1 MTDMDAEEDRGEETE
16 EQGDDAHPGF
26 NDIGDFSEELQ
37 GRIAEL
43 ENLNEKLLDETRRN
57 EGEKKYIK
65 SEMVRLQ
72 KEIQRLRYELDRM
85 KTPPMIIGTIKDVLT
100 DGRVV
105 VKSSTG
111 PDFIVSTA
119 EYIAPENVIIGAR
132 VALNKQSLAVVGVLP
147 PSLDPVILGGEVIE
161 RPERSYDDIG
171 GLEEQIREIREA
183 VEDPLL
189 KPELYEKVGIDPPK
203 GVLLVGPPGT
213 GKTLLAK
220 AVAHQTEATFIRFV
234 GSELVQKYIGE
245 GARLVR
251 ELFDMAREKAPTI
264 VFIDEL
270 DSVGAKRLEVAT
282 SGDREVQRTL
292 MQLLSELDGFDVMEN
307 VKIIGATNRPDIL
320 DDALL
325 RPGRFDRIIE
335 IPVPNYKA
343 RTEIFR
349 IHTKKMSV
357 DNKVDFE
364 ELAARTEG
372 VSGADIKAI
381 CTEAGMFAIRDNRT
395 RVNMLD
401 FTMAIDKVTVVEV
414 DGEQEGGQMFA

>member
-1 MTDMDAEEDRGEETE
+1 MTDEEKYDESIEEFSDE
-16 EQGDDAHPGF
+16 FKERIAALESMNERLLDDARQ
-26 NDIGDFSEELQ
+26 S
-37 GRIAEL
+37 
-43 ENLNEKLLDETRRN
+43 
-57 EGEKKYIK
+57 EGEKRYIK

-72 KEIQRLRYELDRM
+72 KEIQRLRFELDRM

-111 PDFIVSTA
+111 PDFIVTTA
-119 EYIAPENVIIGAR
+119 EYISTENIIIGAR

-147 PSLDPVILGGEVIE
+147 PSLDPIILGGEVIE
-161 RPERSYDDIG
+161 RPEVSYEDIG
-171 GLEEQIREIREA
+171 GLEDQMREIREA
-183 VEDPLL
+183 VEYPLL
-189 KPELYEKVGIDPPK
+189 RPELYKQVGIDPPK

-213 GKTLLAK
+213 GKTMLAK
-220 AVAHQTEATFIRFV
+220 AVAHQTNATFIRFV

-292 MQLLSELDGFDVMEN
+292 MQLLAELDGFDTMEN

-325 RPGRFDRIIE
+325 RPGRFDRIIT
-335 IPVPNYKA
+335 IPVPNYVA
-343 RTEIFR
+343 RCQIFK
-349 IHTKKMSV
+349 IHSRKMNVSKDV
-357 DNKVDFE
+357 NFE
-364 ELAARTEG
+364 DLAAHTEG
-372 VSGADIKAI
+372 VSGADIKAM
-381 CTEAGMFAIRDNRT
+381 CTEAGMFAIREGRT
-395 RVNMLD
+395 KVKMLD
-401 FTMAIDKVTVVEV
+401 FNKAIDKVMIV
-414 DGEQEGGQMFA
+414 DGEIGTESAQMFA

>member
-1 MTDMDAEEDRGEETE
+1 MADENQIDDNEVEEFSHDLKQRISALESMNERLL
-16 EQGDDAHPGF
+16 DDARQ
-26 NDIGDFSEELQ
+26 S
-37 GRIAEL
+37 
-43 ENLNEKLLDETRRN
+43 
-57 EGEKKYIK
+57 EGEKRYIK

-72 KEIQRLRYELDRM
+72 KEIQRLRFELDRM

-111 PDFIVSTA
+111 PDFIVTTA
-119 EYIAPENVIIGAR
+119 EYISPENIIIGAR

-147 PSLDPVILGGEVIE
+147 PSLDPVVLGGEVIE
-161 RPERSYDDIG
+161 KPEVSYEDIG
-171 GLEEQIREIREA
+171 GLEDQMREIREA

-189 KPELYEKVGIDPPK
+189 KPELYKKVGIDPPK

-213 GKTLLAK
+213 GKTMLAK
-220 AVAHQTEATFIRFV
+220 AVAHQTNATFIRFV

-292 MQLLSELDGFDVMEN
+292 MQLLAELDGFDAMEN

-325 RPGRFDRIIE
+325 RPGRFDRIIT
-335 IPVPNYKA
+335 IPVPNYIA
-343 RTEIFR
+343 RVQIFK
-349 IHTKKMSV
+349 IHSRKMSV
-357 DNKVDFE
+357 AKDVNFE
-364 ELAARTEG
+364 ELAQHTEG
-372 VSGADIKAI
+372 VSGADIKAM
-381 CTEAGMFAIRDNRT
+381 CTEAGMFAIREERT
-395 RVNMLD
+395 KVKMLD
-401 FTMAIDKVTVVEV
+401 FTKAIDKVMVVDADV
-414 DGEQEGGQMFA
+414 TAQSGQMFA

>member
-1 MTDMDAEEDRGEETE
+1 MTKEDEEKEVEE
-16 EQGDDAHPGF
+16 
-26 NDIGDFSEELQ
+26 FSEELYK
-37 GRIAEL
+37 RIGTL
-43 ENLNEKLLDETRRN
+43 EEMNERLLDETRRN

-65 SEMVRLQ
+65 SEMIRLQ
-72 KEIQRLRYELDRM
+72 KEIQRLRFELDRM

-111 PDFIVSTA
+111 PDFIVTTA
-119 EYIAPENVIIGAR
+119 EYISQENVIVGAR

-147 PSLDPVILGGEVIE
+147 PSLDPVVLGGEVIE
-161 RPERSYDDIG
+161 KPDTTYDDIG
-171 GLEEQIREIREA
+171 GLDDQIIEIREA
-183 VEDPLL
+183 VEEPLL
-189 KPELYEKVGIDPPK
+189 KPELYTKVGIEPPK
-203 GVLLVGPPGT
+203 GVLLIGPPGT

-220 AVAHQTEATFIRFV
+220 AVAHRTEATFVRFV

-292 MQLLSELDGFDVMEN
+292 MQLLAELDGFDALEN

-320 DDALL
+320 DDALM
-325 RPGRFDRIIE
+325 RPGRFDRIIDIGMPDHE
-335 IPVPNYKA
+335 A
-343 RTEIFR
+343 RKQIFD
-349 IHTKKMSV
+349 IHTRKMTVS
-357 DNKVDFE
+357 KRVDFE
-364 ELAARTEG
+364 VLANKTDG
-372 VSGADIKAI
+372 CSGADIKAI
-381 CTEAGMFAIRDNRT
+381 CTEAGMFAIREERT
-395 RVNMLD
+395 RVKMLD
-401 FTMAIDKVTVVEV
+401 FTRAIDKVTVMDIDVEKES
-414 DGEQEGGQMFA
+414 GHMFA

>member
-1 MTDMDAEEDRGEETE
+1 MTEEDEDIEMEE
-16 EQGDDAHPGF
+16 
-26 NDIGDFSEELQ
+26 FSEELYK
-37 GRIAEL
+37 RISSL
-43 ENLNEKLLDETRRN
+43 EELNENLLDEARRN
-57 EGEKKYIK
+57 DGEKKYIK
-65 SEMVRLQ
+65 SEMIRLQ
-72 KEIQRLRYELDRM
+72 KEIQRLRFEIDRM

-111 PDFIVSTA
+111 PDFIVNTA
-119 EYIAPENVIIGAR
+119 EYISQESVIIGSR

-147 PSLDPVILGGEVIE
+147 SSLDPIVLGGEVIE
-161 RPERSYDDIG
+161 KPETSYDEIG
-171 GLEEQIREIREA
+171 GLEEQIIEIREA

-189 KPELYEKVGIDPPK
+189 KPELFQKVGIEPPK
-203 GVLLVGPPGT
+203 GVLLIGVPGT

-220 AVAHQTEATFIRFV
+220 AVAHQTNATFIKFV

-251 ELFDMAREKAPTI
+251 ELFEMAREKAPTI

-292 MQLLSELDGFDVMEN
+292 MQLLAELDGFDSLEN

-320 DDALL
+320 DEALM

-335 IPVPNYKA
+335 IPLPSYEA
-343 RTEIFR
+343 RKQIFV
-349 IHTKKMSV
+349 IHTRKMSLTK
-357 DNKVDFE
+357 NVDFD
-364 ELAARTEG
+364 ELASRTDG
-372 VSGADIKAI
+372 VSGADLKAI

-395 RVNMLD
+395 RVKMLD
-401 FTMAIDKVTVVEV
+401 FTLAVDKVMVVDADTDKES
-414 DGEQEGGQMFA
+414 GQMFA

>member
-1 MTDMDAEEDRGEETE
+1 MPKETE
-16 EQGDDAHPGF
+16 EDE
-26 NDIGDFSEELQ
+26 IEEFSEELQ
-37 GRIAEL
+37 KRISTL
-43 ENLNEKLLDETRRN
+43 EELNEQLLDEAKRN

-72 KEIQRLRYELDRM
+72 KEIQRLRFELDRM

-111 PDFIVSTA
+111 PDFIVTTA
-119 EYIAPENVIIGAR
+119 EYISPENVIVGAR

-147 PSLDPVILGGEVIE
+147 PSLDPVVLGGEVIE
-161 RPERSYDDIG
+161 KPETTYEDIG
-171 GLEEQIREIREA
+171 GLEEQVRDIKEA

-189 KPELYEKVGIDPPK
+189 KPDLYIKVGIDPPK

-220 AVAHQTEATFIRFV
+220 AVANRTEATFIRFV

-292 MQLLSELDGFDVMEN
+292 MQLLAELDGFDALEN

-320 DDALL
+320 DDALM

-335 IPVPNYKA
+335 IGMPDYEA
-343 RTEIFR
+343 RKQIFM
-349 IHTKKMSV
+349 IHTRKMSLQKSV
-357 DNKVDFE
+357 NFN
-364 ELAARTEG
+364 ELASKTDG
-372 VSGADIKAI
+372 CSGADIRAI
-381 CTEAGMFAIRDNRT
+381 CTEAGMFAIREERT
-395 RVNMLD
+395 RVKMLD
-401 FTMAIDKVTVVEV
+401 FTRAIDKVSVMDLE
-414 DGEQEGGQMFA
+414 GEKESGQMFA

>member
-1 MTDMDAEEDRGEETE
+1 MDEEQIREFSEKLSERIASLEDR
-16 EQGDDAHPGF
+16 
-26 NDIGDFSEELQ
+26 ND
-37 GRIAEL
+37 
-43 ENLNEKLLDETRRN
+43 KLLETARRV
-57 EGEKKYIK
+57 EGEKRYVETELI
-65 SEMVRLQ
+65 RLQ
-72 KEIQRLRYELDRM
+72 KEIKRLKQELDRL
-85 KTPPMIIGTIKDVLT
+85 KSPPLIIGNVRDVLA

-111 PDFIVSTA
+111 PDFIVNA
-119 EYIAPENVIIGAR
+119 ADYIAKENLLVGAR
-132 VALNKQSLAVVGVLP
+132 VALNKQTLAVMGVLP
-147 PSLDPVILGGEVIE
+147 PSYDPIVTGAEIIE
-161 RPERSYDDIG
+161 KPEITYGDIG
-171 GLEEQIREIREA
+171 GLEQQILELKEA

-189 KPELYEKVGIDPPK
+189 KPDLYRKVGIEPPK

-220 AVAHQTEATFIRFV
+220 AVANRTKATFIRFV

-251 ELFDMAREKAPTI
+251 ELFELARKKSPSI

-292 MQLLSELDGFDVMEN
+292 MQLLAELDGFNPLGE

-335 IPVPNYKA
+335 IPIPSYEG
-343 RTEIFR
+343 RLSIFK
-349 IHTKKMSV
+349 IHTHKM
-357 DNKVDFE
+357 NIATEVDFE
-364 ELAARTEG
+364 ALAQRTDG
-372 VSGADIKAI
+372 ATGADLKAM
-381 CTEAGMFAIRDNRT
+381 CTEAGMFAIREDRESVT
-395 RVNMLD
+395 MTD
-401 FTMAIDKVTVVEV
+401 FELAVDKVL
-414 DGEQEGGQMFA
+414 GESRVRHETASGAMYA